1 MAFWYERFGSTTL
14 PIYEPKDAIGT
25 AQARPGLVRT
35 TGGFFAAV
43 GSETLDADSKRV
55 HIRRQIVEDT
65 PADLITTYYA
75 LRALRGVRDKLYR
88 RRDDEAVEWAYAWLV
103 ECEGT
108 REAKNITVLNV
119 ELTFE
124 LLSTQ
129 WYGAEHNAGW
139 TFDSGEYFDTGLY
152 FDSQDFLF
160 TLSDSIPIT
169 MTVTNGGNDTVRNEI
184 VTVTAG
190 AAAITNLV
198 IKRKV
203 GGVTYE
209 HLVYA
214 GTISAG
220 QALVIDCGAD
230 SVKNNGVGDYANFSR
245 GANHQTNWLLQLLA
259 GDNSIEVTIT
269 GGSINSTILFTFS
282 DGSK

>member
-1 MAFWYERFGSTTL
+1 MPFWYERFGTTTL
-14 PIYEPKDAIGT
+14 PIYEPKDEIGT

-43 GSETLDADSKRV
+43 GSETLDADSKRI
-55 HIRRQIVEDT
+55 HIRRQIVET
-65 PADLITTYYA
+65 TSAALLTTYYA

-88 RRDDEAVEWAYAWLV
+88 RRDDQAVEWAYAWLV
-103 ECEGT
+103 ECDST
-108 REAKNITVLNV
+108 REPKNITVLTV
-119 ELTFE
+119 DLTFE

-160 TLSDSIPIT
+160 TLDSSPKT
-169 MTVTNGGNDTVRNEI
+169 VTVTNGGNDTVRNVI
-184 VTVTAG
+184 MTITAG
-190 AAAITNLV
+190 ALAITNLV

-203 GGVTYE
+203 SSTTYE

-214 GTISAG
+214 GTIAAG
-220 QALVIDCGAD
+220 ESLVIDCGAD
-230 SVKNNGVGDYANFSR
+230 SVENNGVGDYANFSR
-245 GANHQTNWLLQLLA
+245 GASHQTNWLLQLLA
-259 GDNSIEVTIT
+259 GNNSIEVTIT
-269 GGSINSTILFTFS
+269 GGSTDSTILFTFS
-282 DGSK
+282 DGNK